1 MKTLTVF
8 DDAQAAGA
16 AVLRSALVGRPEPF
30 ATGVSVGTKVPADRT
45 PETAFR
51 YVMVR
56 KDADLP
62 HPSMGNARVTLR
74 VTVWHEDDDQAHDLA
89 MLCQGLL
96 LVHSGPVIRGV
107 RPGTGPLP
115 AEDGRLRRPAVDV
128 HRPRQHQ
135 APTGLTPAPAEP
147 RLPAPAT

>member
-16 AVLRSALVGRPEPF
+16 TVLRDALSGRAEAF
-30 ATGVSVGTKVPADRT
+30 VQDVTVGTKVPTDRS
-45 PETAFR
+45 PELAQLP

-56 KDADLP
+56 KDGDLP
-62 HPSMGNARVTLR
+62 HPSMANARVTLR
-74 VTVWHEDDDQAHDLA
+74 VTVWHKDDDQAHDLA

-115 AEDGRLRRPAVDV
+115 AVDDV
-128 HRPRQHQ
+128 SGNSLSTFTVL
-135 APTGLTPAPAEP
+135 ANVKP
-147 RLPAPAT
+147 RLA

>member
-8 DDAQAAGA
+8 GDAQAAGA
-16 AVLRSALVGRPEPF
+16 TVLRDALAGRSEAF
-30 ATGVSVGTKVPADRT
+30 AQDVSVGTKVWTNRS
-45 PETAFR
+45 PETGPLP

-56 KDADLP
+56 KDGDLP
-62 HPSMGNARVTLR
+62 HSSMANARVTLR

-96 LVHSGPVIRGV
+96 IVHSGPVIRGV

-115 AEDGRLRRPAVDV
+115 AEDDV
-128 HRPRQHQ
+128 SGNPLSTFTVLVNVKPQL
-135 APTGLTPAPAEP
+135 A
-147 RLPAPAT
+147 